1 MIEVF
6 LVLLVLTGVAYLII
20 KNYHPALSLIVGALI
35 LLLCSIILGNPL
47 YPQGK
52 GTGLAFFDIFLK
64 LKDTIISQVTGAGIV
79 IMVLFGYSGYMN
91 TIGANQVAVNLLVEP
106 LKKVKSKTLFVP
118 IVFLVGNL
126 MSLVIPSASSLAIIL
141 MAILYPM
148 LSGMGISSLTA
159 AGVIA
164 MTATVMPTP
173 LGADNVIASGTLN
186 YPLMDYVIW
195 HAKISIPTLLV
206 IALIHYF
213 WQKHCDKIEGEDA
226 FISLDEVDL
235 VNQKAVDAPK
245 GYAILPLL
253 PLMLIL
259 GVGITS
265 MFIKGVTMDI
275 FVLTVIAFFVS
286 VLIETLR
293 HRSYKKVQESA
304 SEMFKGMGQGFSQVV
319 MLVVAGSLFTTA
331 VQSLGIIDR
340 LMSSVQT
347 SNSAGI
353 VTALI
358 FSGATTLFGIL
369 SGGGLAMFY
378 AVIELIPNIASKAGI
393 DGILIALPMQMIA
406 NLARTISPVAA
417 VVMIV
422 ASTVGTSPVRILK
435 RTSVPTIIG
444 ILCVVILSILLL
456 PY

>member
-1 MIEVF
+1 
-6 LVLLVLTGVAYLII
+6 
-20 KNYHPALSLIVGALI
+20 
-35 LLLCSIILGNPL
+35 
-47 YPQGK
+47 
-52 GTGLAFFDIFLK
+52 
-64 LKDTIISQVTGAGIV
+64 
-79 IMVLFGYSGYMN
+79 
-91 TIGANQVAVNLLVEP
+91 
-106 LKKVKSKTLFVP
+106 
-118 IVFLVGNL
+118 
-126 MSLVIPSASSLAIIL
+126 
-141 MAILYPM
+141 
-148 LSGMGISSLTA
+148 
-159 AGVIA
+159 
-164 MTATVMPTP
+164 
-173 LGADNVIASGTLN
+173 
-186 YPLMDYVIW
+186 
-195 HAKISIPTLLV
+195 
-206 IALIHYF
+206 
-213 WQKHCDKIEGEDA
+213 
-226 FISLDEVDL
+226 
-235 VNQKAVDAPK
+235 
-245 GYAILPLL
+245 
-253 PLMLIL
+253 MLIL
-259 GVGITS
+259 GVGITG

-422 ASTVGTSPVRILK
+422 AYTVGTSPVRILK